1 MKKFSI
7 LFMIVAMFMFGACNS
22 SENESSANNE
32 KSETSEEKNTEIQ
45 KVEEAQTAQ
54 NRKAEEA
61 QISKT
66 LTNAD
71 IPKYIKDNNI
81 TVEPTPTG
89 LYYVVKEEGTGDK
102 VKTGDIVSVHY
113 SGTLLDGKKFDS
125 SYDRGVPFDF
135 QIGSGSVIAGWD
147 EGIAL
152 MKVGEKAKLIIP
164 SELAYGDKAVGGV
177 IPANSPLIFDVEL
190 VEIKKK

>member
-7 LFMIVAMFMFGACNS
+7 LLLVVAMFMFGACNNLK
-22 SENESSANNE
+22 NESSTNKKN
-32 KSETSEEKNTEIQ
+32 SE
-45 KVEEAQTAQ
+45 KVEEKTTENQKT
-54 NRKAEEA
+54 EEN
-61 QISKT
+61 QT

-81 TVEPTPTG
+81 TVEPTASG
-89 LYYVVKEEGTGDK
+89 LYYIVTEEGTGEQAK
-102 VKTGDIVSVHY
+102 KGDIVSVHY
-113 SGTLLDGKKFDS
+113 SGTLLDGTKFDS
-125 SYDRGVPFDF
+125 SYDRGTPFDF

-152 MKVGEKAKLIIP
+152 MKVGEKGKLIIP

-177 IPANSPLIFDVEL
+177 IPANSPLIFEVEL
-190 VEIKKK
+190 VAIK